1 MFKNIIINGLPI
13 KRIVSNGVTIW
24 QKAENT
30 LTTTVRWDIAG
41 RGSIFD
47 LSDPVLTNYSPSEI
61 ERIEFVGRGFVPG
74 SAISRI
80 NTMGNSITLNNSLSS
95 YGISELKSGD
105 QVKIV
110 LKPGV
115 RSDRVWGVVAT
126 IREQTFPLGV
136 VIYLVDPVN
145 VPKEQIKSIN
155 VNGVTIDG
163 KEIEEIRNAGKDIKF
178 NRPIGTI
185 TNIGDKVTIYFN

>member
-1 MFKNIIINGLPI
+1 MFKNIIINGQPI
-13 KRIVSNGVTIW
+13 KRIVSNGRTIW
-24 QKAENT
+24 RKSENT
-30 LTTTVRWDIAG
+30 LTTTIRWDIPG

-47 LSDPVLTNYSPSEI
+47 LADPVLTNYSPSEI
-61 ERIEFVGRGFVPG
+61 ERIEFVGRGSIPG

-80 NTMGNSITLNNSLSS
+80 NTVGNSVTLNSSLSS

-136 VIYLVDPVN
+136 VIYLNDPVT
-145 VPKEQIKSIN
+145 VPKEQIKSIS

-163 KEIEEIRNAGKDIKF
+163 KEIEEIRNTGKDIKF
-178 NRPIGTI
+178 KRQIGTL
-185 TNIGDKVTIYFN
+185 TNIGDEVIIYLQ